1 MLSLISIRERV
12 FIETSLVTWLLLGSA
27 KLGGAQANGERE
39 RQRDGGKRCEKIGE
53 RDGRKLV
60 KFSPHYPERKG

>member
-27 KLGGAQANGERE
+27 KLGGGAGKW
-39 RQRDGGKRCEKIGE
+39 GKRKTEGWGKE
-53 RDGRKLV
+53 M
-60 KFSPHYPERKG
+60 

>member
-27 KLGGAQANGERE
+27 KLGGGR
-39 RQRDGGKRCEKIGE
+39 RQMGKEKDRGMGE
-53 RDGRKLV
+53 RDVRK
-60 KFSPHYPERKG
+60 